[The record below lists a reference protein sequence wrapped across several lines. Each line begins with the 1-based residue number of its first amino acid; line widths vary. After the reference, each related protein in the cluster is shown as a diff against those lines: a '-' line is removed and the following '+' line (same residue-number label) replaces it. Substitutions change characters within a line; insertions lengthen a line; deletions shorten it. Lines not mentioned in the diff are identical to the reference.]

1 MHCTDILDGFGRCVE
16 INFDRKISN
25 LGGLSAALFY
35 LRRNG
40 FFKTLEQALR
50 SFLPNQRQVGKLKFS
65 SWDLLEQRLIGL
77 IAGKEDLN
85 DYELLKKDPGF
96 ITALGRHQIA
106 STATLCR
113 FERSIDQSLIDAA
126 NRFLLDVYFRYGYKQ
141 KYIFIDVDNTPVE
154 LFGHQ
159 ENVKFNGHYRCNC
172 YLPLLAFIDG
182 FPIGVFNG
190 TQDGRKTMIQVFES
204 MIQRIKQ
211 HNPNAIITLRADTGF
226 NSKELIDLCE
236 KLGGYYLIGL
246 APNKALIQRLSQWE
260 PEFVDVLRRP
270 PEVGGSLL
278 RHYGEIEDYQAQ
290 SWSGPR
296 RVIARD
302 YFDDQRRQW
311 DCRFIQ
317 TNIPRCR
324 DEKCG
329 NLWRKTTREL
339 YEQLYCE
346 RGLTEQHN
354 QEFKAQ
360 AFGARASSSRFLTNS
375 YRMILSALCQ
385 LAYRLLRLQLFR
397 KKTNWNASTLKAFRS
412 AFICAPA
419 VIDQMKTKVK
429 ITLNAEAVGVDAI
442 ERFWRV
448 LQT

>member
-1 MHCTDILDGFGRCVE
+1 MHSTNILDGFGRCVE
-16 INFDRKISN
+16 INFDRKLSN
-25 LGGLSAALFY
+25 YGGLATALFY

-40 FFKTLEQALR
+40 FFKILEKALR
-50 SFLPNQRQVGKLKFS
+50 PYLPNQRQASKVKFS
-65 SWDLLEQRLIGL
+65 SWSLFEQRLIGL

-85 DYELLKKDPGF
+85 DYDLLKNDPGF
-96 ITALGRHQIA
+96 ITALGRHQLA

-126 NRFLLDVYFRYGYKQ
+126 NRFLLDVYFRYGYKR

-172 YLPLLAFIDG
+172 YLPLLSFIDG

-190 TQDGRKTMIQVFES
+190 TQDGRKTMIHVFES

-211 HNPNAIITLRADTGF
+211 HNPNTIITLRADTGF
-226 NSKELIDLCE
+226 NSKELIDLCD
-236 KLGGYYLIGL
+236 KLGCYYLIGL
-246 APNKALIQRLSQWE
+246 SPNKALIHRLSQWE
-260 PEFVDVLRRP
+260 PEFVDVLRRA

-278 RHYGEIEDYQAQ
+278 RHYGEIEDYQAK
-290 SWSGPR
+290 SWSGSR

-317 TNIPRCR
+317 TNIPRSR
-324 DEKCG
+324 NQKCG
-329 NLWRKTTREL
+329 NLWRKTSREL
-339 YEQLYCE
+339 YEELYCE
-346 RGLTEQHN
+346 RCLAEKHN

-375 YRMILSALCQ
+375 YRMILGAICQ

-397 KKTNWNASTLKAFRS
+397 KKTAWNASTLMAFRQT
-412 AFICAPA
+412 FICAPA
-419 VIDQMKTKVK
+419 VIEQMKTKVK
-429 ITLNAEAVGVDAI
+429 ITLNAEGVGVEAI